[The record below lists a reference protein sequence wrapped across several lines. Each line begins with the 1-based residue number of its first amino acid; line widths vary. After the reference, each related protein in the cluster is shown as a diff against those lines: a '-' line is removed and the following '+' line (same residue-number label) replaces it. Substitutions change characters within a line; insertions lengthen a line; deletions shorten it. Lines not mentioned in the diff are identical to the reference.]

1 MITVFKRRLARFAAV
16 VAVAVP
22 ATVGA
27 SPTQASAAPAT
38 DTVQPLGTCT
48 LVFCGR
54 IKNSGSSDG
63 DLWIIDNWP
72 PENASGAFLR
82 PGETS
87 TKYFKD
93 TDGVYIPTG
102 CKGVRDWAPD
112 WSGGAWYKF
121 SNLFDE
127 TVRLDC

>member
-1 MITVFKRRLARFAAV
+1 MRKTFLRYIATAVLTATALAVGVFST
-16 VAVAVP
+16 P
-22 ATVGA
+22 
-27 SPTQASAAPAT
+27 ASAAPAT
-38 DTVQPLGTCT
+38 DTVEPLGTCT
-48 LVFCGR
+48 AVFCGR

-63 DLWIIDNWP
+63 DLLIINNWP
-72 PENASGAFLR
+72 PESASGAWLR

-93 TDGVYIPTG
+93 TDGVYIPSG

-112 WSGGAWYKF
+112 WSGGYWYKI
-121 SNLFDE
+121 SDLFNE